1 MVGCAPLIRA
11 RRRCDR
17 LVGVMHRTLPALV
30 VGLAVAASSGA
41 AAAHISLTSP
51 PARYGQDMQKDY
63 PCGAPGNPAG
73 VNPPTMLVAGDTITV
88 TWDEFIDH
96 DSHFRI
102 SLSAAGDDAFVNPT
116 SFEDFYNSPTVLL
129 DQIADEPGVE
139 FHEAELTLPDMDC
152 NPCTL
157 QLMQVMY
164 SDSFSEGSLYY
175 QCADIVIGPA
185 GASTTGGVDET
196 GGADSTDGGGSSS
209 GEVPDPTGATA
220 SDASASGASASAT
233 ASASGGGTTAPD
245 TDASSSGTSPADDDD
260 AGGCGC
266 RTDARGSG
274 WSVLLALGVLA
285 RRRRR

>member
-1 MVGCAPLIRA
+1 MAGHASLILPP
-11 RRRCDR
+11 RRCDR
-17 LVGVMHRTLPALV
+17 LVDVMHRILPALV
-30 VGLAVAASSGA
+30 VGLAVASSSGA

-51 PARYGQDMQKDY
+51 AARYGQDMQKDY

-102 SLSAAGDDAFVNPT
+102 SLSAAGDEAFVNPT
-116 SFEDFYNSPTVLL
+116 GFEDFYNSPTVLL
-129 DQIADEPGVE
+129 DEIVDEPGVE

-164 SDSFSEGSLYY
+164 SASFSEGSLYY

-185 GASTTGGVDET
+185 GASTSGGVDDT
-196 GGADSTDGGGSSS
+196 GGAESTDGGGSSS
-209 GEVPDPTGATA
+209 GEVPDPTDATA

-233 ASASGGGTTAPD
+233 ASASGGTTAPD

-274 WSVLLALGVLA
+274 WLALLALGAVT

>member
-1 MVGCAPLIRA
+1 
-11 RRRCDR
+11 
-17 LVGVMHRTLPALV
+17 MHRTIPALV
-30 VGLAVAASSGA
+30 IGLAVVSSSGA

-51 PARYGQDMQKDY
+51 AARYDQEMQKDY
-63 PCGAPGNPAG
+63 PCGALGNPAG
-73 VNPPTMLVAGDTITV
+73 ANPPTMLAAGDTITV

-139 FHEAELTLPDMDC
+139 FHEAEITLPDMDC

-164 SDSFSEGSLYY
+164 SASFSEGSLYY

-185 GASTTGGVDET
+185 GASTSGGVDDT
-196 GGADSTDGGGSSS
+196 GASGSTGDVGDSSSS
-209 GEVPDPTGATA
+209 GDVPDPT
-220 SDASASGASASAT
+220 DASASATAASDASASAT
-233 ASASGGGTTAPD
+233 ASATASASDGGTTAPD
-245 TDASSSGTSPADDDD
+245 TDASSSGTSPADQDD

-274 WSVLLALGVLA
+274 WLALVVLGA
-285 RRRRR
+285 ITRRRRR

>member
-1 MVGCAPLIRA
+1 
-11 RRRCDR
+11 
-17 LVGVMHRTLPALV
+17 MHRTIPALV
-30 VGLAVAASSGA
+30 IGLAVVSSSGA

-51 PARYGQDMQKDY
+51 AARYGQEMQKDY
-63 PCGAPGNPAG
+63 PCGALGNPAG
-73 VNPPTMLVAGDTITV
+73 VNPPTMLAAGDTITV

-102 SLSAAGDDAFVNPT
+102 SLSADGDDAFLNPT
-116 SFEDFYNSPTVLL
+116 GFEDFYNSPTVLL

-139 FHEAELTLPDMDC
+139 FHEAEITLPDMDC

-164 SDSFSEGSLYY
+164 SASFSEGSLYY

-185 GASTTGGVDET
+185 GAGTSGVGDTGASGSTGG
-196 GGADSTDGGGSSS
+196 GGDSSSS
-209 GEVPDPTGATA
+209 GDVPDPT
-220 SDASASGASASAT
+220 DASASETAASDASASAT

-274 WSVLLALGVLA
+274 WLTLLALGA
-285 RRRRR
+285 ITRRRRR